1 MGMRTWAA
9 LRTPVGTKDEFEF
22 RPQDLKGQVSDLL
35 SCLYNPANWRAAV
48 IRLSATAIFSSVP
61 QLETFS
67 FPRHLSRLDA
77 VYEITGMERT
87 CFSPQEQTQ
96 PEIFILL
103 ADCTEWMGS
112 SSPNNHKW
120 AGTEW
125 GCDCCSLRAVSAPG
139 SCCKLPR
146 LPKAL
151 KRAGCHPQLST
162 LLSGCQFGY
171 MCTSSAV
178 WCHQDSLSLGC
189 ASGTSRC
196 RPSPVSHSPLHSST
210 ALPAQQRVSILTP
223 PVLKTEYFCLC
234 LLVCLLVT

>member
-9 LRTPVGTKDEFEF
+9 LRTPVGTKAEFEF

-48 IRLSATAIFSSVP
+48 IRLSATVIFSSVP
-61 QLETFS
+61 RLETFS

-112 SSPNNHKW
+112 LEEVSRHRVRVWLLLPQSSVCTRVLLQAPQ
-120 AGTEW
+120 ASQSTEKSW
-125 GCDCCSLRAVSAPG
+125 VPSTAVHSPQWLLVWLHVHQF
-139 SCCKLPR
+139 SCVMPPR
-146 LPKAL
+146 LPV
-151 KRAGCHPQLST
+151 
-162 LLSGCQFGY
+162 SG
-171 MCTSSAV
+171 
-178 WCHQDSLSLGC
+178 
-189 ASGTSRC
+189 
-196 RPSPVSHSPLHSST
+196 
-210 ALPAQQRVSILTP
+210 
-223 PVLKTEYFCLC
+223 LC
-234 LLVCLLVT
+234 LRNIAVPPISRRPQPIAQLHCTACTTEGQHSNPTRA

>member
-9 LRTPVGTKDEFEF
+9 LRTPVGTKAEFEF

-112 SSPNNHKW
+112 LEEVSRHRVRVWLLLPQSSVCTRASSPGFPKHWKGLGAIHSCPLSSVAASLVTCAPVQLCDATKTPCLW
-120 AGTEW
+120 AVPQEHRGAAH
-125 GCDCCSLRAVSAPG
+125 LPSAT
-139 SCCKLPR
+139 
-146 LPKAL
+146 A
-151 KRAGCHPQLST
+151 H
-162 LLSGCQFGY
+162 
-171 MCTSSAV
+171 CTA
-178 WCHQDSLSLGC
+178 
-189 ASGTSRC
+189 
-196 RPSPVSHSPLHSST
+196 PLH
-210 ALPAQQRVSILTP
+210 
-223 PVLKTEYFCLC
+223 CLHNRGSAF
-234 LLVCLLVT
+234 

>member
-9 LRTPVGTKDEFEF
+9 LQTPVGTKDEFEF

-112 SSPNNHKW
+112 SSPNKHKW

-125 GCDCCSLRAVSAPG
+125 GCDCCSLRAVSAPVQAPQASQSTEKG
-139 SCCKLPR
+139 WVPSTAVHSPQWLPVWLHVHQFSCVMPPR
-146 LPKAL
+146 LPV
-151 KRAGCHPQLST
+151 
-162 LLSGCQFGY
+162 SG
-171 MCTSSAV
+171 
-178 WCHQDSLSLGC
+178 
-189 ASGTSRC
+189 
-196 RPSPVSHSPLHSST
+196 
-210 ALPAQQRVSILTP
+210 
-223 PVLKTEYFCLC
+223 LC
-234 LLVCLLVT
+234 LRNIAVPPISRRPQPIAQLHCTACTTEGQHSNPTRA

>member
-9 LRTPVGTKDEFEF
+9 LRTPVGTKAEFEF

-112 SSPNNHKW
+112 SSPNKQKW

-125 GCDCCSLRAVSAPG
+125 GCECCSLRAVSAPG

-151 KRAGCHPQLST
+151 KRVGCHPQLSS
-162 LLSGCQFGY
+162 LLSCSVAASLVTCAPVQLCDATKTPWLWAVPQEHCGAAHLPSATAH
-171 MCTSSAV
+171 CTA
-178 WCHQDSLSLGC
+178 
-189 ASGTSRC
+189 
-196 RPSPVSHSPLHSST
+196 PLH
-210 ALPAQQRVSILTP
+210 
-223 PVLKTEYFCLC
+223 CLHNRGSAF
-234 LLVCLLVT
+234 